1 MDTQTIEI
9 LGRNRLLEDLLIA
22 GLEVALPIRDR
33 GIDLIAYVDL
43 VAATSKFAAIP
54 IQMKAASTRA
64 FSIDAKY
71 QKISNLVV
79 AYVWGLQAPEHAQI
93 FALTYREVLDVAT
106 AMKWTETNSWK
117 NGSYSTPAPSKKLC
131 GLLEPYRMTPE
142 TWRKK
147 LSKVNDIAL

>member
-9 LGRNRLLEDLLIA
+9 LGRNRLLQDLLIA

-33 GIDLIAYVDL
+33 GIDLITYVDL

-106 AMKWTETNSWK
+106 AMEWTETDSWK
-117 NGSYSTPAPSKKLC
+117 NGSYSTSAPSKKLC
-131 GLLEPYRMTPE
+131 GLLEPHRMTPE

-147 LSKVNDIAL
+147 LSKVSEIAL